1 MEVTTA
7 DIGNQEVTNVETSRM
22 EESVRNAKQTLVT
35 LREELELM
43 KQTHLEQVEKLTNQM
58 DSPSTPLKKGK
69 KTALTRDQSKLL
81 TQLGKVQLDAKR
93 AEDGKILQI
102 EQQEYT

>member
-7 DIGNQEVTNVETSRM
+7 DISNEEVTNVETSRM

-58 DSPSTPLKKGK
+58 DSHSFVRSDEIKLK
-69 KTALTRDQSKLL
+69 DE
-81 TQLGKVQLDAKR
+81 VQRWMNSMDSPQ
-93 AEDGKILQI
+93 IL
-102 EQQEYT
+102 